1 MDEEQKNAVLYRLQ
15 QIESEVEAI
24 KSLLEDE

>member
-15 QIESEVEAI
+15 QIESEAAEIRV
-24 KSLLEDE
+24 LLED